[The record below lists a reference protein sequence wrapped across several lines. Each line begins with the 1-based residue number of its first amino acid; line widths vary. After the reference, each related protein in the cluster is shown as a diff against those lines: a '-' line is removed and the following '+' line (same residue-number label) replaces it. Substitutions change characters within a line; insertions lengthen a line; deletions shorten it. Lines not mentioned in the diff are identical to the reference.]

1 MKGRSY
7 LQSLEAVQSLK
18 AVLSEGT
25 DHIVMKMPE
34 HKNIH

>member
-18 AVLSEGT
+18 AVLSEGP